1 MPNSEEVKKKLVGI
15 FGGSFDPI
23 HKGHTE
29 VILYLL
35 KNLPFEKI
43 VVLPCGYPSHRQ
55 VVSSPEDRFAMTA
68 MAFKKEH
75 RVDVDDREIK
85 RKGLTYSIDTL
96 RELKQDLGNQISL
109 VWIMGQDVFSTLHEW
124 HKWQEFINEVHLLV
138 MTRPNSFFDN
148 KKISKYLL
156 NSKKTQN
163 FEDLLNVEYTKIF
176 PYSVTPVDISSSQ
189 IRENIKLGLDVSSMV
204 FKEVFDH
211 INTEG
216 LYLE

>member
-1 MPNSEEVKKKLVGI
+1 
-15 FGGSFDPI
+15 
-23 HKGHTE
+23 
-29 VILYLL
+29 
-35 KNLPFEKI
+35 
-43 VVLPCGYPSHRQ
+43 
-55 VVSSPEDRFAMTA
+55 MTA

-156 NSKKTQN
+156 NSKKTHN
-163 FEDLLNVEYTKIF
+163 FEDLLSVEYTKIF

>member
-1 MPNSEEVKKKLVGI
+1 
-15 FGGSFDPI
+15 
-23 HKGHTE
+23 
-29 VILYLL
+29 
-35 KNLPFEKI
+35 
-43 VVLPCGYPSHRQ
+43 
-55 VVSSPEDRFAMTA
+55 
-68 MAFKKEH
+68 
-75 RVDVDDREIK
+75 
-85 RKGLTYSIDTL
+85 
-96 RELKQDLGNQISL
+96 
-109 VWIMGQDVFSTLHEW
+109 
-124 HKWQEFINEVHLLV
+124 

-148 KKISKYLL
+148 KRISKYLL

-163 FEDLLNVEYTKIF
+163 FEDLLSVEYTKIF